1 MLVSSRFV
9 QGHCNLIK
17 HFKFVIKHGK
27 FVSTI
32 ISQESTKFLNPL
44 GMVENLKILVILQLA
59 IYI

>member
-17 HFKFVIKHGK
+17 HGK
-27 FVSTI
+27 LVSTI

-44 GMVENLKILVILQLA
+44 GMAENLKILVILQVV